1 MSPLVPLV
9 MFSWIPI
16 VLNIFSRFPPQRAA
30 LIAFILAWLFLP
42 MASFPL
48 SGLPDYTKMSATCAG
63 ILLACMV
70 YDSDRLAAFQFHP
83 VDIPVLC
90 WCLSPLCSS
99 LTNGLGPYD
108 GVSQSL
114 NQTVTWGLPYLVGRI
129 YFNDINGLNL
139 LARGLFY
146 GALAYI
152 PFCLYETRMSP
163 ILHYKIYGFMH
174 FSFAQAIRGGGYRPT
189 VFMVHGLMVGM
200 WMAMGTMLGIWG
212 MYTGALKGKLRNV
225 IMVIGLILAPVAV
238 FMALG
243 KTGDGSA
250 MLVVEWKALI
260 VSMSALVTT
269 ILVKSSGALGLMIA
283 GLFILFASVRV
294 KTSLLLIIILL
305 VPPSYIIT
313 RSTGIW
319 SGKNLTE
326 FLAEKFSEERAAS
339 LQFRFDNETIL
350 VEKAMV
356 RPTFGWGGWGRSR
369 VYNEDGEDISITD
382 GLWIIALGNR
392 GLFGLGGLTLAL
404 ILPIAYML
412 YLIPIRLWAHP
423 DYALPAAMS
432 LMLGL
437 YMVDNLLNAMVNPV
451 YMLVCGGLN
460 GLVQTGLTPVTA
472 SGPIRQAPPP
482 GLVHKTRVLTAPRPV
497 EVTRP
502 KGRRR
507 RFQLGP

>member
-99 LTNGLGPYD
+99 LANGLGAYD

-212 MYTGALKGKLRNV
+212 MYTGALKGKLLNV
-225 IMVIGLILAPVAV
+225 
-238 FMALG
+238 
-243 KTGDGSA
+243 K
-250 MLVVEWKALI
+250 MLWVVL
-260 VSMSALVTT
+260 SLLVTT

-326 FLAEKFSEERAAS
+326 FLAEKFSEERAAA

-497 EVTRP
+497 VVTRP